1 METII
6 SIYNQLKV
14 NEVSY
19 ETGDSFVT
27 AYCEILIDGQQI
39 QTQIQMSH
47 SDLNRII
54 SKIVALGYEF
64 KIENVNHFDF
74 GNGTEIVDYKF
85 DNVFGQDIVLE
96 NFQFNKAIRQI
107 RA

>member
-1 METII
+1 MNTIF
-6 SIYNQLKV
+6 SIYQQLKV

-27 AYCEILIDGQQI
+27 AHCEVLIQDQVI
-39 QTQIQMSH
+39 STKLQMSH

-54 SKIVALGYEF
+54 SKIVALGFEF

-74 GNGTEIVDYKF
+74 GNGTEIVDFKF
-85 DNVFGQDIVLE
+85 ENVFGQDIVLE
-96 NFQFNKAIRQI
+96 HFEFNQAIKQI